1 MAGIIIASVKY
12 FVTDKVQRSASINI
26 EFAYEGAAYNLT
38 PTKKHFSMEEIKE
51 KDFITIFLEESGL
64 SNKYTPEQ
72 IISSIEIN
80 GLYPS
85 DVIGTIRGFN
95 SLYDFSESRIVS
107 IDDYYPTAFSIK
119 LYDDFD
125 KSISDTDL
133 KKFVQNLAESYKK
146 YFINEYVYK
155 IDTSEFDQ
163 ILVIDDFDYLQRI
176 KIITMKINNLKKYA
190 AEMSATEPSF
200 NHNGL
205 NFNDIILKCNSI
217 ENDYLNSTEAFIIT
231 NSVTISEERLR
242 NQYRYEIRLLEN
254 EKKYKENNLKE
265 LNALIDSYP
274 TDNILYISSGD
285 SLVKIDSNSKQT
297 YEQLINEKRE
307 ISNELIDIDTEL
319 ERYDMYLKALNTTAA
334 NTTAANTTAANTTSI
349 ITGISE
355 KVNAVSQ
362 TFSELL
368 QAYNET
374 IVNESSVLLATPRYN
389 GARLLSGGFIVAI
402 IKATGPLAIIVL
414 CICCIHAALYAI
426 KAHKKQRVQD

>member
-1 MAGIIIASVKY
+1 M
-12 FVTDKVQRSASINI
+12 
-26 EFAYEGAAYNLT
+26 
-38 PTKKHFSMEEIKE
+38 
-51 KDFITIFLEESGL
+51 
-64 SNKYTPEQ
+64 
-72 IISSIEIN
+72 
-80 GLYPS
+80 
-85 DVIGTIRGFN
+85 
-95 SLYDFSESRIVS
+95 
-107 IDDYYPTAFSIK
+107 
-119 LYDDFD
+119 
-125 KSISDTDL
+125 
-133 KKFVQNLAESYKK
+133 
-146 YFINEYVYK
+146 
-155 IDTSEFDQ
+155 
-163 ILVIDDFDYLQRI
+163 
-176 KIITMKINNLKKYA
+176 
-190 AEMSATEPSF
+190 
-200 NHNGL
+200 
-205 NFNDIILKCNSI
+205 
-217 ENDYLNSTEAFIIT
+217 NSTEAFIIT